1 MAGLLGDLASQGTRI
16 GKEQLG
22 TLAPVVRA
30 FFQSFVKAPE
40 PTQLRLPLESR
51 QSGRFVSP
59 TRVTNPAD
67 VTRSMQPR
75 MVDLPDAPARVPAG
89 QQTIPGDGDYSWDRN
104 NAEI

>member
-40 PTQLRLPLESR
+40 APHNFDSLWSPASVGALFPRL
-51 QSGRFVSP
+51 G
-59 TRVTNPAD
+59 
-67 VTRSMQPR
+67 
-75 MVDLPDAPARVPAG
+75 
-89 QQTIPGDGDYSWDRN
+89 
-104 NAEI
+104 